1 MSKRQSLVI
10 GDVLSFKGA
19 DKKYKAIICTGI
31 YSHHSPHYYEFAA
44 TTYSDENKPSLV
56 DIINSKFYGV
66 SNNKS
71 FAYSKLELDNMW
83 TIHPEVKPYYIG
95 SYGFLIWRKDLR
107 TFYDELELIG
117 NINIVHNLAQNGNG
131 SVNASSLNF
140 FRDFFAFDS
149 LNILLE
155 RGQETYQIK
164 SILLDE

>member
-10 GDVLSFKGA
+10 GDILSFKGI

-31 YSHHSPHYYEFAA
+31 YKDHNPHYYEFAA

-66 SNNKS
+66 GNNKS
-71 FAYSKLELDNMW
+71 FDYSKLELDNMW
-83 TIHPEVKPYYIG
+83 KIHPEVKPYYIG
-95 SYGFLIWRKDLR
+95 SYGFLIWKKDLR
-107 TFYDELELIG
+107 TFYSELELVG

-140 FRDFFAFDS
+140 LRDFFAFDS

-155 RGQETYQIK
+155 RGQETYQVK
-164 SILLDE
+164 SILLGE